1 VVSLRLRS
9 KHWIVDEDDNM
20 IMGAGRME
28 ILETIAKTGSI
39 NQTAKIMKMSY
50 KGVWGRIKA
59 TEKAMRIKI
68 VDTDRS
74 LGSSLTPEG
83 QDLLK
88 RYRQLKRECIKA
100 DDSLFGSIH
109 PPLLSIVGK
118 SGSGKTTLIEGLI
131 PELREKALKV
141 GTIKHHLHD
150 FDMDHPGKD
159 SWRHKQA
166 GAGIA
171 IISSPHR
178 IGMVMDVDHDYG
190 FDEMLPFFSNADIVI
205 SEGYKGRDRP
215 KVEIFRPEVHDSP
228 LCIGDE
234 NLIAMMTDT
243 DMDPGVP
250 CFALGDTKG
259 LTSLLVR
266 HFGIKKG

>member
-1 VVSLRLRS
+1 MVSLRLRS

-50 KGVWGRIKA
+50 KGVWGRIKV
-59 TEKAMRIKI
+59 TEKAMKIKI
-68 VDTDRS
+68 VDTDRK
-74 LGSSLTPEG
+74 LGSSLTQEG
-83 QDLLK
+83 EDLLK
-88 RYRQLKRECIKA
+88 RYRQLKKECIKA
-100 DDSLFGSIH
+100 DDSIFGSIH
-109 PPLLSIVGK
+109 PPLLSIVGR

-131 PELREKALKV
+131 LELRKKALKV

-150 FDMDHPGKD
+150 FDIDHPGKD

-178 IGMVMDVDHDYG
+178 IGMVMDVDHDPS
-190 FDEMLPFFSNADIVI
+190 FDELIPYFSGVDII
-205 SEGYKGRDRP
+205 LSEGHKKGSSL
-215 KVEIFRPEVHDSP
+215 KVEIYRKEVHEEPICAED
-228 LCIGDE
+228 DT
-234 NLIAMMTDT
+234 LIALVTDA
-243 DMDPGVP
+243 DLDFGVP
-250 CFALGDTKG
+250 KFSVDDIQG
-259 LTSLLVR
+259 LLKFLIR
-266 HFGIKKG
+266 YFGLDGK